1 MTTTRIAVTLEQE
14 LVRKL
19 DRLVK
24 TRVFPSRSKSI
35 QIAIAE
41 KLSRSNGHR
50 LAEECSKL
58 DPKFEQ
64 TLAKEGLVGGL
75 DEGPEY

>member
-1 MTTTRIAVTLEQE
+1 MNTTRIAITLEQA
-14 LVRKL
+14 LVKKL
-19 DRLVK
+19 ERLVK
-24 TRVFPSRSKSI
+24 TRVFPSRSKAI

-41 KLSRSNGHR
+41 KLSRFNGNR

-64 TLAKEGLVGGL
+64 ALAEEGLV
-75 DEGPEY
+75 